1 MNSIYWDTTIRQ
13 IDYACSA
20 ALYEYF
26 VILLSQECIG
36 NNCEDIPVITDLDIG
51 DDQEVVEAIHVS
63 DGDMEYQL
71 CMLLDMESDEVVGI
85 RFVAAFKRD
94 VGKDETPMILARNKH
109 GEYAGF
115 ATNMDLYKATEL
127 VMALCKRY
135 INTVNVFTNNTYVQ
149 NI

>member
-1 MNSIYWDTTIRQ
+1 
-13 IDYACSA
+13 
-20 ALYEYF
+20 
-26 VILLSQECIG
+26 
-36 NNCEDIPVITDLDIG
+36 
-51 DDQEVVEAIHVS
+51 
-63 DGDMEYQL
+63 
-71 CMLLDMESDEVVGI
+71 
-85 RFVAAFKRD
+85 
-94 VGKDETPMILARNKH
+94 MILARNKH